1 MRLSDCLGIRPGV
14 TAVIGGGGKTTLI
27 STLAE
32 ELREESTVIVC
43 TSTHIRVPGRY
54 PLVTGGEDELAEALR
69 IHGAVCAGTPAGG
82 GKLTAPP
89 LSFEKLAELADHVLV
104 EADGSKGL
112 PLKRHASHE
121 PVIPANAGRVVL
133 VVGADGFNKPVSSV
147 CHRASEDET
156 EAATPAW
163 AAQNILREGLG
174 DCVYI
179 NKVENDGDYAAA
191 LELAALLDC
200 PVTAGSLLRKD
211 YKCIRR
217 D

>member
-1 MRLSDCLGIRPGV
+1 MRLSDCLNIRPGV

-32 ELREESTVIVC
+32 ELREEGTVIVC
-43 TSTHIRVPGRY
+43 TSTHIRVPGQY
-54 PLVTGGEDELAEALR
+54 PLVTGGGDELAEALR

-163 AAQNILREGLG
+163 AAQNIIREGLG

-191 LELAALLDC
+191 LELASLLDC

>member
-1 MRLSDCLGIRPGV
+1 MRLSDCLNIRPGV

-43 TSTHIRVPGRY
+43 TSTHIRIPGRY
-54 PLVTGGEDELAEALR
+54 PLVTGGGDELAEALR

-191 LELAALLDC
+191 LELAALLGC